1 VNYPL
6 ARGMA
11 MEDSTHNSNE
21 LKVKQRDKQFTNTGR
36 KVEWEKLCKLKLK
49 LIEFGT
55 FQFIGK
61 WDLL

>member
-1 VNYPL
+1 
-6 ARGMA
+6 MA